1 MILTVVLVEAA
12 RLGDRRCSRRKVWNL
27 EHDSF
32 NMFGL
37 RASCASGMCDVC
49 HCLLVSL
56 VAARDLRPGAM
67 PPKRNAQQ
75 DVRAQGNNVDLDEA
89 NFRVEL
95 I

>member
-12 RLGDRRCSRRKVWNL
+12 RLGDRRCKRRKVWNL

-56 VAARDLRPGAM
+56 VAATSRLCLQSGM
-67 PPKRNAQQ
+67 PSRMSG
-75 DVRAQGNNVDLDEA
+75 AQGNNVDLDQG